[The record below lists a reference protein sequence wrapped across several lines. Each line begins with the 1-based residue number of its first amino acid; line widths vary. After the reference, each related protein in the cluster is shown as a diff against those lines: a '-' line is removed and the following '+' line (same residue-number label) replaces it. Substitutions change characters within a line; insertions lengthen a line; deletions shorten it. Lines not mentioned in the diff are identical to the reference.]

1 MERCHSKHV
10 VELIV
15 AHYCRTGTL
24 EFKRRLVRILCKS
37 LQASMLKRV
46 PLMPAGWTGIEI
58 QRRMRDMLAPHV
70 KMDRE
75 QLKKYNNDVGMIGD
89 L

>member
-1 MERCHSKHV
+1 
-10 VELIV
+10 
-15 AHYCRTGTL
+15 
-24 EFKRRLVRILCKS
+24 
-37 LQASMLKRV
+37 
-46 PLMPAGWTGIEI
+46 MPAGWTGIEI